1 MRALKWIVL
10 ALVLIVA
17 GVYGIGWLLPV
28 AHVASR
34 SADFIAFPQSVYD
47 VIADVEH
54 YPQWWPEISRVEM
67 LPAEQG
73 RVRFRQHTTTGP
85 IVMEVVEAVAPRRL
99 VTRIADP
106 DQPFGGTWT
115 FELVPRGRDPHPPMT
130 HLTITERGEVY
141 DPLFRFMSRFIFGHT
156 GTMESFLAAPEMRLG
171 G

>member
-1 MRALKWIVL
+1 MRALKWIAL
-10 ALVLIVA
+10 ALILTVA
-17 GVYGIGWLLPV
+17 AVYVIGWLLPV
-28 AHVASR
+28 GHVASR
-34 SADFIAFPQSVYD
+34 SADFRAVPQSIYD

-73 RVRFRQHTTTGP
+73 RVRFRQHTSTGP
-85 IVMEVVEAVAPRRL
+85 IVMEIVEAIPALRL

-115 FELVPRGRDPHPPMT
+115 FELTPQNDGTR
-130 HLTITERGEVY
+130 LTITERGEVY

-156 GTMESFLAAPEMRLG
+156 GTMESFLAALG
-171 G
+171 KRVGG